1 MCACVTCGGW
11 VSVNTDSRTCA
22 GLWVWPTRGPGR
34 FSSLWVAGICPWNL
48 RSLRFRPGPRFAKHV
63 ICTCPQL
70 PLGKLRTPGK
80 EVVLAALCRLRGAE
94 HLAQGHTAAGSDQ
107 PGRFSPGP
115 VRAPGYAR
123 SLTTDR
129 QNSAG
134 RPGHPEPPVTGLGA
148 SLAQLRTHRRLDRP
162 TPPPPRI
169 QQPGRADSA
178 AGKEGLST
186 VHVWGRRASLRGDRH
201 SRTHAPIAHAHR

>member
-1 MCACVTCGGW
+1 M
-11 VSVNTDSRTCA
+11 SVNTDSRTCA

-34 FSSLWVAGICPWNL
+34 FSLLWVAGICPWNL

-94 HLAQGHTAAGSDQ
+94 HLAQGHTHSSGERPAWSVLPWPCSGARLCQVLNDRPAELGRAPRAPRAACHRPRRQPGPAPHASAAGPSD
-107 PGRFSPGP
+107 
-115 VRAPGYAR
+115 
-123 SLTTDR
+123 
-129 QNSAG
+129 
-134 RPGHPEPPVTGLGA
+134 
-148 SLAQLRTHRRLDRP
+148 

-169 QQPGRADSA
+169 QQPGRADSP